1 MDQESLN
8 LLRYLRPTTKALS
21 GPPQLG
27 LLLLLSLGT
36 FADSLR
42 FTYVQREVV
51 LERLHSCPSKDID
64 RERQLQSYFAQAGC
78 TGTALTL
85 DQPKHSATGNV
96 VCKLSGTTEQQI
108 VVGAH
113 FDHAERGAGAA
124 DNWSGASL
132 LPSLYQALAA
142 EPRKHTFVFIG
153 FYGEE
158 RGLVDSAHYVREAGK
173 ENLALIKAMV
183 NLDTLG
189 LGPTNMWVSHADPN
203 LAKLAVALANAMKL
217 PLSGVNVER
226 VGSTDSESF
235 REKKVPTIAFSS
247 ITQSTFPIL
256 HTIKDQLSQIKE
268 EDYYESCKFLSAY
281 LVYLDNSATDTS
293 VGSLE
298 RQPQRHH
305 PIPQVVLNNG
315 YPQDL

>member
-1 MDQESLN
+1 MKSF
-8 LLRYLRPTTKALS
+8 P
-21 GPPQLG
+21 GPIRLACV
-27 LLLLLSLGT
+27 LLLVPFT

-42 FTYVQREVV
+42 FTYVQRETV
-51 LERLHSCPSKDID
+51 LQRLHSCPAKDID
-64 RERQLQSYFAQAGC
+64 RERQLQTYFTQAGC
-78 TGTALTL
+78 TGPALTL

-96 VCKLSGTTEQQI
+96 VCRLQGTTEQQI

-142 EPRKHTFVFIG
+142 EPRKHTFVFVG

-158 RGLVDSAHYVREAGK
+158 RGLVGSAHYVHEAGK
-173 ENLALIKAMV
+173 QNLSRINAMV

-189 LGPTNMWVSHADPN
+189 LGPTNMWVSHADPH

-217 PLSGVNVER
+217 PLAGVNVER

-247 ITQSTFPIL
+247 ITQSAFPIL
-256 HTIKDQLSQIKE
+256 HTIKDQLSEIKE
-268 EDYYESCKFLSAY
+268 EDYYESYKFLSAY
-281 LVYLDNSATDTS
+281 LVYLDKAATDAS
-293 VGSLE
+293 VGGLC
-298 RQPQRHH
+298 P
-305 PIPQVVLNNG
+305 
-315 YPQDL
+315 